1 MTSKPFVL
9 AHPADHYACGR
20 YRVTDPL
27 NALIQSGRVEGVS
40 SDVFLDNETLLALCP
55 EVVVFQ
61 RVLEH
66 DQIAA
71 IKRYRN
77 ALPHAR
83 FIMDIDDLIGEIP
96 STNRHRKGFHKDAAD
111 RFKKAAALCDRVVT
125 STEFL
130 KNEYG
135 KFAPESTVCQ
145 NRLPDDPWAT
155 LTVTHSPNHKP
166 RVGWAGSAG
175 HLGDL
180 RIIIPAI
187 RATWQEI
194 DWVFLGPVPE
204 SIRKMAAEYHPS
216 VPIDH
221 YPAKL
226 ASLNLDLAVAPL
238 EISRY
243 NHAKSA
249 LRILELG
256 GCGYP
261 VLCSDGVEAFDID
274 LPVYR
279 TPNFPE
285 AWIANIRVI
294 VARLTDHMGIHLL
307 NAIHDKYLLSKA
319 LDYWFNVWCCPLHE
333 YNSCGTTIAN
343 NKHTAYQLN

>member
-40 SDVFLDNETLLALCP
+40 SDPFLDNETLLALRP
-55 EVVVFQ
+55 DVVVFQ

-66 DQIAA
+66 NQIAA

-96 STNRHRKGFHKDAAD
+96 LTNRHRKGFHKDAAD
-111 RFKKAAALCDRVVT
+111 RFKKAAGLCERIVT

-145 NRLPDDPWAT
+145 NRLPDHPWASV
-155 LTVTHSPNHKP
+155 TVTQTKHDKP

-221 YPAKL
+221 YPVML

-238 EISRY
+238 EVSRY

-256 GCGYP
+256 ACTYP
-261 VLCSDGVEAFDID
+261 VLCSFGPAAFDID

-279 TPNFPE
+279 VENTPE
-285 AWIANIRVI
+285 DWISAVR
-294 VARLTDHMGIHLL
+294 RLTSGLYPLPASTLRH
-307 NAIHDKYLLSKA
+307 AIHEKYLLSKG
-319 LDYWFNVWCCPLHE
+319 LDDWFNAWCCPLPACDVSR
-333 YNSCGTTIAN
+333 NTTYSA
-343 NKHTAYQLN
+343 TVLS

>member
-40 SDVFLDNETLLALCP
+40 SDVFLDNETLLALRP
-55 EVVVFQ
+55 DVVVFQ
-61 RVLEH
+61 RVLEY

-111 RFKKAAALCDRVVT
+111 RFKKAASLCDRVVT

-135 KFAPESTVCQ
+135 NFAPESIVCQ
-145 NRLPDDPWAT
+145 NRLPDDPWAN
-155 LTVTHSPNHKP
+155 LPSYAVTHGKP

-216 VPIDH
+216 VLIDQ
-221 YPAKL
+221 YPAML

-256 GCGYP
+256 ACGYP
-261 VLCSDGVEAFDID
+261 VLCSYGPDAFDID

-279 TPNFPE
+279 SPNLAE
-285 AWIANIRVI
+285 AWTKNLLLLISSPFANKGDKLRNS
-294 VARLTDHMGIHLL
+294 IHE
-307 NAIHDKYLLSKA
+307 KYLLSKG
-319 LDYWFNVWCCPLHE
+319 LDDWFNAWCC
-333 YNSCGTTIAN
+333 S
-343 NKHTAYQLN
+343 AYDADPHIDSSIKFA

>member
-40 SDVFLDNETLLALCP
+40 SDVFLDNETLLALRP

-96 STNRHRKGFHKDAAD
+96 LTNRHRKGFHKDAAD
-111 RFKKAAALCDRVVT
+111 RFKKAAALCDRIVT

-135 KFAPESTVCQ
+135 KFAPESIVCQ
-145 NRLPDDPWAT
+145 NRLPDDPWARV
-155 LTVTHSPNHKP
+155 TVTHPKNNKP

-204 SIRKMAAEYHPS
+204 SIRKMSAEYHPS
-216 VPIDH
+216 VPIDQ

-238 EISRY
+238 EVSRY

-256 GCGYP
+256 ACGYP
-261 VLCSDGVEAFDID
+261 VLCSYGPDAFHID

-279 TPNFPE
+279 TPNLAE
-285 AWIANIRVI
+285 AWTRNLFLLISSPFANKGDKLR
-294 VARLTDHMGIHLL
+294 
-307 NAIHDKYLLSKA
+307 NAIHEKYLLSKG
-319 LDYWFNVWCCPLHE
+319 LDDWFNAWCC
-333 YNSCGTTIAN
+333 S
-343 NKHTAYQLN
+343 AYDADSHIDSSIKFA

>member
-40 SDVFLDNETLLALCP
+40 SDVFLDNETLLALRP

-83 FIMDIDDLIGEIP
+83 LIMDIDDLIGEIP

-130 KNEYG
+130 KNEYA

-145 NRLPDDPWAT
+145 NRLPDDPWASV
-155 LTVTHSPNHKP
+155 TVTHPKNNKP

-216 VPIDH
+216 VSIDQ

-238 EISRY
+238 EVSRY

-256 GCGYP
+256 ACGYP
-261 VLCSDGVEAFDID
+261 VLCSYGPDAFDID
-274 LPVYR
+274 LPVFR
-279 TPNFPE
+279 TPNVSGS
-285 AWIANIRVI
+285 WIYNL
-294 VARLTDHMGIHLL
+294 RLHTSGFLDNNGDDLR
-307 NAIHDKYLLSKA
+307 NAIHEKYLLSKG
-319 LDYWFNVWCCPLHE
+319 LDDWFNAWCCPPYDADTHLDS
-333 YNSCGTTIAN
+333 YTKSA
-343 NKHTAYQLN
+343 